1 MKKSVLSLGLAILM
15 ASTSAAVLADDWV
28 ADRLRGDVKIFERGA
43 WTVLERGDIVS
54 DGDKI
59 RTSGTGRAELVRGQE
74 RIALAAN
81 TEITIRDEAGQAMT
95 SLIQSRGTVTVDVE
109 KRNVQHF
116 SVQTPVLAAVVKGTQ
131 FTVSYVNGQARVD
144 VERGVVQVQ
153 DPDDEMVVDVT
164 RGQSAEARQTSPVNV
179 TGPGADRVTYLIQGA
194 PVPAV
199 ARQAVLSGLLAP
211 GEAVAAAR
219 NHTVPGVAGNGRAEA
234 PGAATS
240 AQARA
245 GTGLTIGAATG
256 GGRDG
261 SVGVN
266 AGVGSPGSVGVNV
279 GAGSAGAGAG
289 NSAAGSGGGVS
300 VSVGTGGAGGENS
313 GGAGAGVSVGTG
325 GSGNSENGDRGGLSV
340 EVGAGGLNLG
350 LGL

>member
-28 ADRLRGDVKIFERGA
+28 ADRLRGDVKILERGA

-153 DPDDEMVVDVT
+153 DADDEMVVDVT
-164 RGQSAEARQTSPVNV
+164 RGQTAEARQTSPVNV

-211 GEAVAAAR
+211 GDAVAAVR
-219 NHTVPGVAGNGRAEA
+219 NHTVPGVAENGRVDAA
-234 PGAATS
+234 GAAIG
-240 AQARA
+240 AEARA

-266 AGVGSPGSVGVNV
+266 ASVGSPGSVGVNV
-279 GAGSAGAGAG
+279 GADNAGAG
-289 NSAAGSGGGVS
+289 SGVS

-313 GGAGAGVSVGTG
+313 GGAGTGVSVGTG

-340 EVGAGGLNLG
+340 EAGTGGLNLG